1 LDLVEAVLDRIK
13 QRAFEALVLTF
24 AVASVV

>member
-1 LDLVEAVLDRIK
+1 MDVMDAILHRIK